1 LKVLHY
7 EHNGVGV
14 IISRSLQ
21 RIGVQSRVLSSATH
35 PFGFKEDF
43 LFHRHRFRT
52 WREIRRRSEWK
63 RYYDFDILHSHD
75 ALRLPENVLVHWRGK
90 LIQHYHDPKT
100 TGSLYPANVPSFVSL
115 PSILKAVPNAT
126 WLPIPVD
133 TDVFSPEKRVPH
145 NNVRIGYCAQSLD
158 PSKQKFIPSREIDSA
173 LDRLATKAE
182 VLPLLDIIQ
191 HEHMTDYYGKID
203 VWVDRVGQGF
213 YGFAAVE
220 AAAMGIPVITQIG
233 EDEKAFVPD
242 CPFTSVDRTDVPAA
256 IVSLAEDETSRKALG
271 ARAREYAVDIHD
283 STRVAR
289 RCLELYESLMR

>member
-1 LKVLHY
+1 M
-7 EHNGVGV
+7 GVH
-14 IISRSLQ
+14 
-21 RIGVQSRVLSSATH
+21 SRVLSSAPH

-43 LFHRHRFRT
+43 LFHHHRFRML
-52 WREIRRRSEWK
+52 REIRRSSEWRK
-63 RYYDFDILHSHD
+63 YYDFDILHSHD
-75 ALRLPENVLVHWRGK
+75 SLRLPENVLVHWRGK

-100 TGSLYPANVPSFVSL
+100 TIPLYPVGIPSFVSL
-115 PSILKAVPNAT
+115 PSILKAVPTAT

-145 NNVRIGYCAQSLD
+145 DSFRIGYCGQSLD

-173 LDRLATKAE
+173 LNGLTRGAE
-182 VLPLLDIIQ
+182 AFPLLDIIQ
-191 HEHMTDYYGKID
+191 HEQMIGYYGKID
-203 VWVDRVGQGF
+203 VWVDRVGHGF

-242 CPFTSVDRTDVPAA
+242 CPFISVNRGDVAA
-256 IVSLAEDETSRKALG
+256 AVISLAEDETSREELG
-271 ARAREYAVDIHD
+271 SRARRYAVDVHD
-283 STRVAR
+283 STKVAR

>member
-21 RIGVQSRVLSSATH
+21 RIGVHSRVLSSAPH

-43 LFHRHRFRT
+43 LFHRHRFRA

-115 PSILKAVPNAT
+115 PGILKAVPNAT

-145 NNVRIGYCAQSLD
+145 NSVRIGYCAQSLD

-173 LDRLATKAE
+173 LYRLTTRAE
-182 VLPLLDIIQ
+182 VFPLLDIIQ
-191 HEHMTDYYGKID
+191 HEQMTDYYGKID
-203 VWVDRVGQGF
+203 VWVDRVGHGF

-233 EDEKAFVPD
+233 EEEKAFVPD
-242 CPFTSVDRTDVPAA
+242 CPFISVNRTDVAAA

-271 ARAREYAVDIHD
+271 ARAREYVVGIHD

>member
-1 LKVLHY
+1 
-7 EHNGVGV
+7 
-14 IISRSLQ
+14 
-21 RIGVQSRVLSSATH
+21 LSSAPH

-43 LFHRHRFRT
+43 LFRHHRFRT
-52 WREIRRRSEWK
+52 LREIRRPSEWRK
-63 RYYDFDILHSHD
+63 YYDFDILHSHD
-75 ALRLPENVLVHWRGK
+75 SLRLPENVLVHWRGK

-100 TGSLYPANVPSFVSL
+100 TSSLYPVDVPSFVSL

-133 TDVFSPEKRVPH
+133 TDVFSPQKRVPH
-145 NNVRIGYCAQSLD
+145 DSVRIGYCAQSLD

-173 LDRLATKAE
+173 LNRMTTRAE
-182 VLPLLDIIQ
+182 AFPLLNIIQ
-191 HEHMTDYYGKID
+191 HEQMTDYYGKID
-203 VWVDRVGQGF
+203 IWVDRVGHGF

-233 EDEKAFVPD
+233 EYEKAFVPD
-242 CPFTSVDRTDVPAA
+242 CPFISVDRTDVAAA

-289 RCLELYESLMR
+289 RCLEFYESLMR